1 MDGFSQGVKGLLQDC
16 KAETFEF
23 DARCLP
29 TSNVSQPHNRP
40 LRWCYPCPLLL
51 VGKQSLARLSDLLQ
65 VELGSDVQD
74 GLEVRGREISQTP
87 VGAYE
92 RWW

>member
-1 MDGFSQGVKGLLQDC
+1 MVLSMPPTTGG
-16 KAETFEF
+16 ETE
-23 DARCLP
+23 
-29 TSNVSQPHNRP
+29 S
-40 LRWCYPCPLLL
+40 L
-51 VGKQSLARLSDLLQ
+51 VRLSDLLQ

-92 RWW
+92 RC